1 MEIREIV
8 ARELSCILLP
18 SFPGSAQLSVACIL
32 DTRCVFLS
40 LLAVRYNQLHLCYHL
55 QKSSATSCISVITS
69 RCPVQPDAS
78 LLSLPDVQCN
88 QLHLL
93 SLPDVGWNLMDPFFN
108 SQKFSA
114 ARCRCL
120 HGVTSRIC
128 DSTCQW
134 LPIHS
139 LQCGNQWQTECLPLK
154 SVPAKHQMSGATRS
168 SLKCCMMFMVLYT
181 SRSTIY
187 SWYLTMHITLLLH
200 YTHPVITFLLRFPTV
215 IHRSTVYFHWIWHF
229 WAMHQ

>member
-1 MEIREIV
+1 M
-8 ARELSCILLP
+8 C
-18 SFPGSAQLSVACIL
+18 FP
-32 DTRCVFLS
+32 
-40 LLAVRYNQLHLCYHL
+40 
-55 QKSSATSCISVITS
+55 ITS
-69 RCPVQPDAS
+69 SSPIQLAAS

-88 QLHLL
+88 QLHLCYHL
-93 SLPDVGWNLMDPFFN
+93 QMSSTTSCISYHNQMLGETWWIPSLTARSSVQLDVDVV
-108 SQKFSA
+108 
-114 ARCRCL
+114 

-139 LQCGNQWQTECLPLK
+139 LLCGNQWQTECLPLN

-187 SWYLTMHITLLLH
+187 SWYLTNAHNPAATL
-200 YTHPVITFLLRFPTV
+200 YSSSDYFLAQ
-215 IHRSTVYFHWIWHF
+215 ISYSDS
-229 WAMHQ
+229 

>member
-1 MEIREIV
+1 MY
-8 ARELSCILLP
+8 
-18 SFPGSAQLSVACIL
+18 FPITTSSPIQPAASL
-32 DTRCVFLS
+32 LS
-40 LLAVRYNQLHLCYHL
+40 LPDVHCNQLHLCYHL
-55 QKSSATSCISVITS
+55 QISSATSCISYHY
-69 RCPVQPDAS
+69 Q
-78 LLSLPDVQCN
+78 
-88 QLHLL
+88 
-93 SLPDVGWNLMDPFFN
+93 NLMDPFFN
-108 SQKFSA
+108 SQKFSP

-120 HGVTSRIC
+120 HGVTSRIS
-128 DSTCQW
+128 DSPCQW

-139 LQCGNQWQTECLPLK
+139 LLCGNQWQTECLPLN